1 MQKESQTFAMATGQP
16 GPISDRAPQIAV
28 ADLIIAATVLSVGDA
43 SGPVSLVS
51 PDARPTSDLLRVA
64 EVAIVR
70 TLAGAHEGG
79 TIRVHFLMGK
89 TPSRPRAE
97 LIADQTVLLCL
108 RSNGETY
115 VPVNPIG
122 NAIQTLIEIDPP
134 AAGSSRTQAVAH
146 ELEQIILTAD
156 PNTRANL
163 IVQASLARVE
173 LRADLDHHLLG
184 TPALQNPLRRAAWV
198 AIALA
203 EGKAEVL
210 DDVPALFADAE
221 PPADV
226 LLNLIEQKVSQ
237 LREPTA
243 RGQLSALLRG
253 PRVKLARAAAVA
265 LRQLHDRAVM
275 PDLMEALDN
284 ADQETRYQAVMG
296 LAELEPSVEG
306 GPSYELYRLDEA
318 RYIRLWKQW
327 WESSGPANMC
337 DRADNEGMSN

>member
-1 MQKESQTFAMATGQP
+1 MSMQQGTSAIGKGEPVPAFDLTPEITG
-16 GPISDRAPQIAV
+16 
-28 ADLIIAATVLSVGDA
+28 ADLILVGTVAAVSDSNA
-43 SGPVSLVS
+43 PVSLVS
-51 PDARPTSDLLRVA
+51 PQA
-64 EVAIVR
+64 EPANHQVREAELVVVR
-70 TLAGAHEGG
+70 TLAGDCATG
-79 TIRVHFLMGK
+79 TARVFFLTGK
-89 TPSRPRAE
+89 APSRSWME
-97 LIADQTVLLCL
+97 LTGGQTVLLFL
-108 RSNGETY
+108 RVNGETY

-122 NAIQTLIEIDPP
+122 NAIQTLTEIGPP

-156 PNTRANL
+156 PDSGADL
-163 IVQASLARVE
+163 IVHASLARVA

-210 DDVPALFADAE
+210 DDVPALFTDAAR

-226 LLNLIEQKVSQ
+226 LLNLIVQKVSH
-237 LREPTA
+237 LREPAA

-253 PRVKLARAAAVA
+253 SRAELARAAAVS

-275 PDLMEALDN
+275 PDLIEALDN
-284 ADQETRYQAVMG
+284 ADQEIRYQAVMG

-306 GPSYELYRLDEA
+306 GPSYELYRLDES

-327 WESSGPANMC
+327 WESSGRN
-337 DRADNEGMSN
+337 RTV